1 MKKFLMI
8 FGGILLFLFLVAV
21 FVPIIFKDKI
31 KARIDAEL
39 AKNVNADINLDT
51 KDFSVS
57 IIRNFPNATAS
68 LKNFSVVGKDE
79 FKGDTLI
86 AAQSFRVVINVK
98 SLFGDKISI
107 KGIDIQSPRIL
118 VKVLE
123 NGKANYDIMIG
134 DEDEPVEE
142 TEPSEFSIGVDSWK
156 IDNGYIVYDDR
167 TMNLFTILDGLN
179 HKGKGDFTQDI
190 FDLSTHTLINELTVH
205 YENLEYL
212 TKKRIESD
220 LVLHMNLP
228 ESRYT
233 FKDNTVKV
241 NEFAF
246 GFDGY
251 LAMPG
256 DDYEVDITYAAKDN
270 TFKSI
275 LSLVPGVYKEGFDNI
290 KTEGDVDFNGFVK
303 GVYSESRNLMP
314 AYNFNLLVDNAM
326 FQYPD
331 LPTAITNI
339 NLKMLVDNKDG
350 DLKNNILDINQFH
363 MDMGKNPVDAK
374 LRVEGIE
381 SPNIL
386 ANIKATL
393 NLAELTN
400 IFPIEGTQLKGVYN
414 VDLNASGVYDS
425 ATSRMPS
432 IAADMSLNNGYVKS
446 TDFPSPLENVNF
458 VSRVENKSGKMEDTE
473 VWINDYNML
482 LDGERLTARLYL
494 KNLNDYTWDAAVNGI
509 VDLEKITK
517 IYPVEDMDL
526 SGKLNAN
533 IETKGRMSDLEAE
546 RYDRMPTSG
555 VMTVNNFKYVSTDL
569 PQGFVINEASMRF
582 DPDRMVINNFNGS
595 AGKTDIKI
603 DGFVSNYI
611 GYLFKENQVLR
622 GTMNFTSNKVDL
634 NEWMSEDS
642 PADTVASEP
651 LEVITIPRNI
661 DFILNSSIK
670 EVLYTNL
677 VLNNLQG
684 RIKVKDGI
692 ASLENVNFSSL
703 DGQFGMNGFYNTQNP
718 QLPTFD
724 FNLNIRDLSIA
735 RAYESFNTV
744 QAMAPIAEKVNG
756 KFSTEFKI
764 NGRIGND
771 MMPVLPTLTG
781 AGLIKIA
788 QASLKDSNII
798 GGVTKLTKLA
808 NSDQVTMKDVIM
820 QAEIKE
826 GRLHVQPFDVNI
838 GNYRTT
844 IQGSNGMDGSLDYN
858 LKMDIP
864 AGAAGAALNNA
875 LASLSGRAASGSSN
889 IKLNMKVGG
898 TYEDPKFGLAGS
910 EAGESV
916 QQQTKAAVE
925 ERIDKEVDK
934 AKEEFDA
941 RKKEA
946 EEKAREE
953 VEQKREEIEEKAKE
967 EVEKAKEQTKEKA
980 KDKVRDLLKKN

>member
-1 MKKFLMI
+1 
-8 FGGILLFLFLVAV
+8 
-21 FVPIIFKDKI
+21 
-31 KARIDAEL
+31 
-39 AKNVNADINLDT
+39 
-51 KDFSVS
+51 
-57 IIRNFPNATAS
+57 
-68 LKNFSVVGKDE
+68 
-79 FKGDTLI
+79 
-86 AAQSFRVVINVK
+86 
-98 SLFGDKISI
+98 
-107 KGIDIQSPRIL
+107 
-118 VKVLE
+118 
-123 NGKANYDIMIG
+123 
-134 DEDEPVEE
+134 
-142 TEPSEFSIGVDSWK
+142 
-156 IDNGYIVYDDR
+156 
-167 TMNLFTILDGLN
+167 
-179 HKGKGDFTQDI
+179 
-190 FDLSTHTLINELTVH
+190 
-205 YENLEYL
+205 
-212 TKKRIESD
+212 
-220 LVLHMNLP
+220 
-228 ESRYT
+228 
-233 FKDNTVKV
+233 
-241 NEFAF
+241 
-246 GFDGY
+246 
-251 LAMPG
+251 
-256 DDYEVDITYAAKDN
+256 
-270 TFKSI
+270 
-275 LSLVPGVYKEGFDNI
+275 
-290 KTEGDVDFNGFVK
+290 
-303 GVYSESRNLMP
+303 
-314 AYNFNLLVDNAM
+314 
-326 FQYPD
+326 
-331 LPTAITNI
+331 
-339 NLKMLVDNKDG
+339 
-350 DLKNNILDINQFH
+350 
-363 MDMGKNPVDAK
+363 
-374 LRVEGIE
+374 
-381 SPNIL
+381 
-386 ANIKATL
+386 
-393 NLAELTN
+393 
-400 IFPIEGTQLKGVYN
+400 
-414 VDLNASGVYDS
+414 
-425 ATSRMPS
+425 
-432 IAADMSLNNGYVKS
+432 
-446 TDFPSPLENVNF
+446 
-458 VSRVENKSGKMEDTE
+458 
-473 VWINDYNML
+473 
-482 LDGERLTARLYL
+482 
-494 KNLNDYTWDAAVNGI
+494 
-509 VDLEKITK
+509 
-517 IYPVEDMDL
+517 
-526 SGKLNAN
+526 
-533 IETKGRMSDLEAE
+533 
-546 RYDRMPTSG
+546 
-555 VMTVNNFKYVSTDL
+555 
-569 PQGFVINEASMRF
+569 
-582 DPDRMVINNFNGS
+582 
-595 AGKTDIKI
+595 
-603 DGFVSNYI
+603 
-611 GYLFKENQVLR
+611 
-622 GTMNFTSNKVDL
+622 
-634 NEWMSEDS
+634 
-642 PADTVASEP
+642 
-651 LEVITIPRNI
+651 
-661 DFILNSSIK
+661 
-670 EVLYTNL
+670 

-781 AGLIKIA
+781 AGIIKIA